1 MKLLGPQDITV
12 DSITNTSI
20 MYIRIKALKTDPF
33 RQGVTIAV
41 AVGKSLLASG
51 TCDVSN
57 ESALRDSES
66 VGPLSSLAIC
76 DATGWKSRCAAINR
90 PLSSCATNGS
100 LLEQARMQWTMA

>member
-66 VGPLSSLAIC
+66 VGPLSSLAMC
-76 DATGWKSRCAAINR
+76 DATGGNPGVLPSTGPRAAAL
-90 PLSSCATNGS
+90 P
-100 LLEQARMQWTMA
+100 MAPC